1 MNKISY
7 FIATIVLSLCLIG
20 FSACGGSNKG
30 KNIQGAEAVGLK
42 TYYHVSETIDF
53 STIKIKV
60 TYDDKSTTELTKG
73 EVDIDVANAK
83 ADTQFVLGTSGLSAQ
98 QGGNL
103 TAGEYKITCQFVGD
117 ETNTKHELMT
127 INVSTDMSLIY
138 DLQLFEA
145 PQFIDTFNENN
156 KASATDESAFYKT
169 TDYYVGDDNAFVLNP
184 VLKLMSKKDA
194 SIATVADFKAN
205 VKVEIKGAD
214 AFSEV
219 TDDTYFE
226 YADFKFDFKESAIGH
241 KFRITM
247 TPAEF
252 EADFAGNPIQPVVFT
267 VVVADGYNVY
277 DAIDLGRINIFS
289 DNVKNQITA
298 DGNSWSRNDHSWG
311 RTFYTN
317 TQENTRQNIKYSD
330 IWLPFLA
337 SKGETDLNPV
347 NGVFLHSNISVT
359 PNDIPSEYFIGE
371 DEAKANGAS
380 KSAGSLRD
388 CAEFYIHYLE
398 NDFTFNGNM
407 FKIDFSAIPW
417 CRNNKDYKPFYF
429 PDEGADT
436 HATPGHATA
445 FVMANKSDE
454 SNNTKAY
461 FINVEAIGNTANASL
476 SATKGED
483 LLAAGGLI
491 MIKSITST
499 TVAENNIAKG
509 WMIAWFAEM
518 TDNINSLELNYIK
531 TYDCFN
537 SGIYNYGSEKN
548 TLANSEF
555 KRFGGPVILATSIA
569 TSSGEKRDGVG
580 FEIDK
585 TTTKLESFVVG
596 TEAWFTIVGASS
608 IVTPFFGLDQLFNAY
623 GNTVLQTQ
631 NGQNYM
637 NMIAICLDSDTVTSN
652 DPTYSTLK
660 YGDNTYALDT
670 EKTNPINQIWSKGK
684 TAVFISSGGQIAYMT
699 SETSMA
705 FADGASTSFAGDNLF
720 IAYPMN
726 SKATAGVLVNLYP
739 FTAA

>member
-7 FIATIVLSLCLIG
+7 FIATIVLSVCLIG

-30 KNIQGAEAVGLK
+30 KTIQGAEAVGLK
-42 TYYHVSETIDF
+42 VYYHVSETIDF
-53 STIKIKV
+53 ASVKIKV

-73 EVDIDVANAK
+73 EVDIDSTNAK
-83 ADTQFVLGTSGLSAQ
+83 ADTQFVLGTNGLSAQ
-98 QGGNL
+98 QGGSL
-103 TAGEYKITCQFVGD
+103 TAGEYKITCQIVGD
-117 ETNTKHELMT
+117 KTNTKYELMT
-127 INVSTDMSLIY
+127 VIVSTDMSLVY

-156 KASATDESAFYKT
+156 QSSATNESNFYKT

-194 SIATVADFKAN
+194 SIATVTDFKAN

-219 TDDTYFE
+219 TDDTYFD
-226 YADFKFDFKESAIGH
+226 YANFKFNFKESAIGH

-252 EADFAGNPIQPVVFT
+252 DADFAGNPIQPVVFT

-277 DAIDLGRINIFS
+277 DAVDLGRINIVS
-289 DNVKNQITA
+289 DNVKNQITV
-298 DGNSWSRNDHSWG
+298 DSNSWSRDGNSWG

-317 TQENTRQNIKYSD
+317 TQENTRKNIKYSD

-337 SKGETDLNPV
+337 SEGKTDLEPI
-347 NGVFLHSNISVT
+347 NGVFLHGNINVT

-371 DEAKANGAS
+371 AEAAANGAS

-388 CAEFYIHYLE
+388 CAELYTHYLE
-398 NDFTFNGNM
+398 NDFTFNGNL

-417 CRNNKDYKPFYF
+417 CRNNKDYDPFYF

-461 FINVEAIGNTANASL
+461 FINVEAVGNTANASL
-476 SATKGED
+476 SAKEGED

-518 TDNINSLELNYIK
+518 TDNINSLEMNYIK

-569 TSSGEKRDGVG
+569 TDSGEKRDGVG
-580 FEIDK
+580 FTIDK
-585 TTTKLESFVVG
+585 NTTTLESFVNG
-596 TEAWFTIVGASS
+596 TEAWFTIVKANT
-608 IVTPFFGLDQLFNAY
+608 IVAPFFALDQLFNAY
-623 GNTVLQTQ
+623 GNTVLQAQ
-631 NGQNYM
+631 EGKNYM
-637 NMIAICLDSDTVTSN
+637 NMIAICLDSDTVTST
-652 DPTYSTLK
+652 DPTYATLE
-660 YGDNTYALDT
+660 YGNNKYALDKD
-670 EKTNPINQIWSKGK
+670 ENNPINQIWTQAK
-684 TAVFISSGGQIAYMT
+684 TAVFLSSGGQIAYMPNEKSIT
-699 SETSMA
+699 FINDATT
-705 FADGASTSFAGDNLF
+705 FTGDNLF

-726 SKATAGVLVNLYP
+726 ATATAGVLVSLYTI
-739 FTAA
+739 TAA

>member
-7 FIATIVLSLCLIG
+7 FIATIVLSVCLIG

-30 KNIQGAEAVGLK
+30 KTIQGAEAVGLK
-42 TYYHVSETIDF
+42 VYYHVSETIDF
-53 STIKIKV
+53 ASVKIKV

-73 EVDIDVANAK
+73 EVDIDSTNAK
-83 ADTQFVLGTSGLSAQ
+83 ADTQFVLGTNGLSAQ
-98 QGGNL
+98 QGGSL
-103 TAGEYKITCQFVGD
+103 TAGEYKITCQIVGD
-117 ETNTKHELMT
+117 KTNAKYELMT
-127 INVSTDMSLIY
+127 VIVSTDMSLVY

-156 KASATDESAFYKT
+156 QSSATNESNFYKT

-194 SIATVADFKAN
+194 SIATVTDFKAN

-219 TDDTYFE
+219 TDDTYFD
-226 YADFKFDFKESAIGH
+226 YANFKFNFKESAIGH

-252 EADFAGNPIQPVVFT
+252 DADFAGNPIQPVVFT

-277 DAIDLGRINIFS
+277 DAVDLGRINIVS
-289 DNVKNQITA
+289 DNVKNQITV
-298 DGNSWSRNDHSWG
+298 DSNSWSRDGNSWG

-317 TQENTRQNIKYSD
+317 TQENTRKNIKYSD

-337 SKGETDLNPV
+337 SEGKTDLEPI
-347 NGVFLHSNISVT
+347 NGVFLHGNINVT

-371 DEAKANGAS
+371 AEAAANGAS

-388 CAEFYIHYLE
+388 CAELYTHYLE
-398 NDFTFNGNM
+398 NDFTFNGNL

-417 CRNNKDYKPFYF
+417 CRNNKDYDPFYF

-461 FINVEAIGNTANASL
+461 FINVEAVGNTANASL
-476 SATKGED
+476 SAKEGED

-518 TDNINSLELNYIK
+518 TDNINSLEMNYIK

-569 TSSGEKRDGVG
+569 TDSGEKRDGVG
-580 FEIDK
+580 FTIDK
-585 TTTKLESFVVG
+585 NTTTLESFVNG
-596 TEAWFTIVGASS
+596 TEAWFTIVKANT
-608 IVTPFFGLDQLFNAY
+608 IVAPFFALDQLFNAY
-623 GNTVLQTQ
+623 GNTVLQAQ
-631 NGQNYM
+631 EGKNYM
-637 NMIAICLDSDTVTSN
+637 NMIAICLDSDTVTST
-652 DPTYSTLK
+652 DPTYATLE
-660 YGDNTYALDT
+660 YGNNKYALDKD
-670 EKTNPINQIWSKGK
+670 ENNPINQIWTQAK
-684 TAVFISSGGQIAYMT
+684 TAVFLSSGGQIAYMPNEKSIT
-699 SETSMA
+699 FINDATT
-705 FADGASTSFAGDNLF
+705 FTGDNLF

-726 SKATAGVLVNLYP
+726 ATATAGVLVSLYTI
-739 FTAA
+739 TAA

>member
-7 FIATIVLSLCLIG
+7 FIATIVLSVCLIG

-30 KNIQGAEAVGLK
+30 KTIQGAEAVGLK
-42 TYYHVSETIDF
+42 VYYHVSETIDF
-53 STIKIKV
+53 ASVKIKV

-73 EVDIDVANAK
+73 EVDIDSTNAK
-83 ADTQFVLGTSGLSAQ
+83 ADTQFVLGTNGLSAQ
-98 QGGNL
+98 QGGSL
-103 TAGEYKITCQFVGD
+103 TAGEYKITCQIVGD
-117 ETNTKHELMT
+117 KTNAKYELMT
-127 INVSTDMSLIY
+127 VIVSTDMSLVY

-156 KASATDESAFYKT
+156 QSSATNESNFYKT
-169 TDYYVGDDNAFVLNP
+169 TDYYVGDDDAFVLNP

-194 SIATVADFKAN
+194 SIATVTDFKAN

-219 TDDTYFE
+219 TDDTYFD
-226 YADFKFDFKESAIGH
+226 YANFKFNFKESAIGH

-252 EADFAGNPIQPVVFT
+252 DADFAGNPIQPVVFT

-277 DAIDLGRINIFS
+277 DAVDLGRINIVS
-289 DNVKNQITA
+289 DNVKNQITV
-298 DGNSWSRNDHSWG
+298 DSNSWSRDGNSWG

-317 TQENTRQNIKYSD
+317 TQENTRKNIKYSD

-337 SKGETDLNPV
+337 SEGKTDLEPI
-347 NGVFLHSNISVT
+347 NGVFLHGNINVT

-371 DEAKANGAS
+371 AEAAANGAS

-388 CAEFYIHYLE
+388 CAELYTHYLE
-398 NDFTFNGNM
+398 NDFTFNGNL

-417 CRNNKDYKPFYF
+417 CRNNKDYDPFYF

-461 FINVEAIGNTANASL
+461 FINVEAVGNTANASL
-476 SATKGED
+476 SAKEGED

-518 TDNINSLELNYIK
+518 TDNINSLEMNYIK

-569 TSSGEKRDGVG
+569 TDSGEKRDGVG
-580 FEIDK
+580 FTIDK
-585 TTTKLESFVVG
+585 NTTTLESFVNG
-596 TEAWFTIVGASS
+596 TEAWFTIVKANT
-608 IVTPFFGLDQLFNAY
+608 IVAPFFALDQLFNAY
-623 GNTVLQTQ
+623 GNTVLQAQ
-631 NGQNYM
+631 EGKNYM
-637 NMIAICLDSDTVTSN
+637 NMIAICLDSDTVTST
-652 DPTYSTLK
+652 DPTYATLE
-660 YGDNTYALDT
+660 YGNNKYALDKD
-670 EKTNPINQIWSKGK
+670 ENNPINQIWTQAK
-684 TAVFISSGGQIAYMT
+684 TAVFLSSGGQIAYMPNEKSIT
-699 SETSMA
+699 FINDATT
-705 FADGASTSFAGDNLF
+705 FTGDNLF

-726 SKATAGVLVNLYP
+726 ATATAGVLVSLYTI
-739 FTAA
+739 TAA

>member
-7 FIATIVLSLCLIG
+7 FIATIVLSVCLIG

-30 KNIQGAEAVGLK
+30 KTIQGAEAVGLK
-42 TYYHVSETIDF
+42 AYYHVSETIDF
-53 STIKIKV
+53 ASVKIKV

-73 EVDIDVANAK
+73 EVDIDSTNAK
-83 ADTQFVLGTSGLSAQ
+83 ADTQFVLGTNGLSAQ
-98 QGGNL
+98 QGGSL
-103 TAGEYKITCQFVGD
+103 TAGEYKITCQIVGD
-117 ETNTKHELMT
+117 KTNTKYELMT
-127 INVSTDMSLIY
+127 VIVSTDMSLVY

-156 KASATDESAFYKT
+156 QSSATNESNFYKT

-194 SIATVADFKAN
+194 SIATVTDFKAN

-219 TDDTYFE
+219 TDDTYFN

-252 EADFAGNPIQPVVFT
+252 DADFAGNPIQPVVFT

-277 DAIDLGRINIFS
+277 DAVDLGRINIFS
-289 DNVKNQITA
+289 DNVKNQITTNN
-298 DGNSWSRNDHSWG
+298 DSWSRDDVSWSV
-311 RTFYTN
+311 FYN
-317 TQENTRQNIKYSD
+317 AENNTRVSKKYSEL
-330 IWLPFLA
+330 WNTFLT
-337 SKGETDLNPV
+337 SKGKTDLQPV
-347 NGVFLHSNISVT
+347 NGIFIHNDINVT
-359 PNDIPSEYFIGE
+359 PNDIPSEYFVGTA
-371 DEAKANGAS
+371 EASANGVS
-380 KSAGSLRD
+380 KAAGSLRD
-388 CAEFYIHYLE
+388 RTEIYTHYLE
-398 NDFTFNGNM
+398 NDFTFNGNL
-407 FKIDFSAIPW
+407 FKVDFSAIPW
-417 CRNNKDYKPFYF
+417 CRNNTDYDAFYF
-429 PDEGADT
+429 PDDSADT

-454 SNNTKAY
+454 SNDTKAY
-461 FINVEAIGNTANASL
+461 FINVEAVGNTLNAAVTANE
-476 SATKGED
+476 GED

-491 MIKSITST
+491 MIKSITTT

-518 TDNINSLELNYIK
+518 TDNINSLEMNYIK

-569 TSSGEKRDGVG
+569 TDSGEKRDGVG
-580 FEIDK
+580 FTIDK
-585 TTTKLESFVVG
+585 DTTTLESFVNG
-596 TEAWFTIVGASS
+596 TEAWFTIVKANT
-608 IVTPFFGLDQLFNAY
+608 IVAPFFALDQLFNAY

-631 NGQNYM
+631 EGKNYM
-637 NMIAICLDSDTVTSN
+637 NMIAICLDSDTVTST
-652 DPTYSTLK
+652 DPTYATLE
-660 YGDNTYALDT
+660 YGNNKYALDKD
-670 EKTNPINQIWSKGK
+670 ENNPINQIWTQAK
-684 TAVFISSGGQIAYMT
+684 TAVFLSSGGQIAYMPNEKSIT
-699 SETSMA
+699 FINDATT
-705 FADGASTSFAGDNLF
+705 FTGDNLF

-726 SKATAGVLVNLYP
+726 ATATAGVLVSLYTI
-739 FTAA
+739 TAA